1 MNLHSTFHYI
11 EQKTYPFFFF
21 FLLTPVFRE
30 KVFLCC
36 QTGLK
41 QSYLRLLSN
50 YRYVLT
56 TKGLFFF

>member
-11 EQKTYPFFFF
+11 EQKTYPFF

-41 QSYLRLLSN
+41 RSYLSLLS
-50 YRYVLT
+50 T
-56 TKGLFFF
+56 TGMCYQPKVCFFF